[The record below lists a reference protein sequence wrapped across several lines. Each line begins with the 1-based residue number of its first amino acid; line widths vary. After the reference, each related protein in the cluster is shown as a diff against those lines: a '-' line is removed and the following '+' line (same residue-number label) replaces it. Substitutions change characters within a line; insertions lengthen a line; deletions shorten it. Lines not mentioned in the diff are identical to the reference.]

1 MRARRIPPFRY
12 YFPPESVNRIVG
24 GVRELLESG
33 DYLTQCKY
41 VEELERKFASY
52 IGVKHAVAV
61 SNGTA
66 ALEIIFT
73 ALGVNG
79 SKVIIPTNTFAATAY
94 GAIRAG
100 GRPVFVDIEADLNF
114 SLNDVRK
121 KLSKDV
127 KAVVPVHIGGL
138 VPPRME
144 ELIELAEKKG
154 FHIIEDAAHAHGSE
168 LKGRKAGTFSKAA
181 AFSFFSTKVMT
192 TGEGGMIVTD
202 DDEIAEKAKLLRNQG
217 KVKGNLIGIMGYNW
231 RMTEFQAIV
240 GLEQLRL
247 LDEMIEGR
255 RRVARIYDE
264 LLSGHPV
271 LKVLEIP
278 EESKTN
284 YYKYIVFLPKGR
296 KPDVLKAFLKEK
308 YGVEL
313 AGYVYEVPLH
323 RQPVFKEYVS
333 SSEEF
338 PVADD
343 LCYRHIALP
352 IYPQMTEEEA
362 HYVVECLNKALRRL
376 GWM

>member
-1 MRARRIPPFRY
+1 MKTQRIPSFRY
-12 YFPPESVNRIVG
+12 YFPPGSVDRV
-24 GVRELLESG
+24 VRRMRELLESG
-33 DYLTQCKY
+33 DYLTQGKY
-41 VEELERKFASY
+41 VEEFERKFASY

-73 ALGVNG
+73 ALDVNG
-79 SKVIIPTNTFAATAY
+79 NKVIIPTNTFAATAY
-94 GAIRAG
+94 GVIRAG
-100 GRPVFVDIEADLNF
+100 GRPVFVDIETDLNF
-114 SLNDVRK
+114 NLNDVRK

-138 VPPRME
+138 VPPRIE
-144 ELIELAEKKG
+144 KLLELAEDEG
-154 FHIIEDAAHAHGSE
+154 FHVVEDAAHAHGSE
-168 LKGRKAGTFSKAA
+168 LKGHKAGAFGRAA

-192 TGEGGMIVTD
+192 TGEGGMITTN
-202 DDEIAEKAKLLRNQG
+202 DDEIADKARLFRNQG
-217 KVKGNLIGIMGYNW
+217 KVKGNLIGVMGYNW
-231 RMTEFQAIV
+231 RMTELQAIV

-247 LDEMIEGR
+247 LDEIVERR

-264 LLSGHPV
+264 LLSDHPV
-271 LKVLEIP
+271 LEILEIP
-278 EESKTN
+278 KESRTN

-296 KPDVLKAFLKEK
+296 KPDVLRALLKEK

-333 SSEEF
+333 SLEEF
-338 PVADD
+338 PMADD

-362 HYVVECLNKALRRL
+362 QYVVECLNKALREL